1 MLAFLLATK
10 ALALWAAASGFLGYT
25 LLVNDGPVRA
35 VQAFAK
41 LGLQRTLESRKLL
54 VHSAPVS
61 RTLHGAPLFP
71 MAPSVNVPGA
81 PINESL
87 DSFLVSMA
95 SGSHTTEPSY
105 HSSTSASTHAPTKT
119 HNSPRY
125 LPVLGPSKNAAP
137 RATLAEQ
144 ARTLQPQPSLGNQL
158 PSALLPHD
166 LFTSIVALP
175 TELSFKAQ
183 LCLVFGGLAL
193 GLGICAF
200 WRISVARVEATARL
214 DRKYWASFVN
224 ALAKDGDLQARLRSL
239 KHLSREIAVE
249 AACSGTPKPLVL
261 TSILDGTIED
271 LKKQQLKIDL
281 GEIVLPEGEL
291 KREILSLQTTVS
303 EITDD
308 KDQLMKDS
316 EDLQS
321 KYRDALTENST
332 LSEAK
337 KTLEAQNNHLSKA
350 NQDLEDRKCDLNIAL
365 DSTRFSMGQ
374 RIDGLRKNVQ
384 ELTHE
389 VEKAKATREDLDE
402 KCQGLVSENR
412 ELEQVNGD
420 LDCQLQAS
428 KTKCS
433 DLAEELTDYKAQNQ
447 RLAHASQVTKAKKDQ
462 AGEKLSNL
470 KKTCDFN
477 AETAE
482 KYRMDAKR
490 SDKGLLDSQL
500 EVQRM
505 VEEKKAKAK
514 ELKTTQE
521 ENAAL
526 AAKVTELMTT
536 SPSSSHHA
544 PSMNDTLRLCISL
557 ISQCRC

>member
-1 MLAFLLATK
+1 M
-10 ALALWAAASGFLGYT
+10 
-25 LLVNDGPVRA
+25 
-35 VQAFAK
+35 
-41 LGLQRTLESRKLL
+41 
-54 VHSAPVS
+54 
-61 RTLHGAPLFP
+61 
-71 MAPSVNVPGA
+71 
-81 PINESL
+81 
-87 DSFLVSMA
+87 
-95 SGSHTTEPSY
+95 
-105 HSSTSASTHAPTKT
+105 
-119 HNSPRY
+119 Y
-125 LPVLGPSKNAAP
+125 LCS
-137 RATLAEQ
+137 EQ
-144 ARTLQPQPSLGNQL
+144 ADP
-158 PSALLPHD
+158 A
-166 LFTSIVALP
+166 
-175 TELSFKAQ
+175 
-183 LCLVFGGLAL
+183 
-193 GLGICAF
+193 
-200 WRISVARVEATARL
+200 
-214 DRKYWASFVN
+214 
-224 ALAKDGDLQARLRSL
+224 
-239 KHLSREIAVE
+239 IA
-249 AACSGTPKPLVL
+249 
-261 TSILDGTIED
+261 SILDGTIED